1 MPYTVLAISH
11 ADRGEYEIGTFDTPV
26 VAIAVV
32 KMRVDRELAHM
43 LEQGVKATEL
53 HEMWATFGTG
63 YAITGGARFS
73 TFEYARQRAAALVTA
88 ADRQAWWQQWLP
100 ELGGDAE
107 RDPTARRWA
116 GR

>member
-11 ADRGEYEIGTFDTPV
+11 ADRGEYDIGTFDTPV

-53 HEMWATFGTG
+53 HEMWAAFGTG
-63 YAITGGARFS
+63 YAIAGHGKDSHAILTHRPQTVLEG
-73 TFEYARQRAAALVTA
+73 TFTSGTSVRAPANRAT
-88 ADRQAWWQQWLP
+88 
-100 ELGGDAE
+100 
-107 RDPTARRWA
+107 
-116 GR
+116 

>member
-53 HEMWATFGTG
+53 HEMWAAFGTG
-63 YAITGGARFS
+63 YAIAGGARFS
-73 TFEYARQRAAALVTA
+73 VFEYARQRAAALVTA

-100 ELGGDAE
+100 ELGGDA
-107 RDPTARRWA
+107 RA
-116 GR
+116 